1 MCYGFDLKSPLTSTN
16 SKMSEIIITPIID
29 NESYN
34 LNGHHVYKDTFG
46 NWSCKE
52 DLPDKELRAFR
63 RYEKLVINNPAF
75 KKHTKAT
82 YKG

>member
-1 MCYGFDLKSPLTSTN
+1 
-16 SKMSEIIITPIID
+16 MSVTIVPITD
-29 NESYN
+29 HESYDV
-34 LNGHHVYKDTFG
+34 NGNIVFKDSLA
-46 NWSCKE
+46 NWSCNI
-52 DLPDKELRAFR
+52 DLSDKELRAFR